1 MGSGK
6 GSQRRARATT
16 GLVRPTVEVALD
28 GHGSWLAFVGKQRL
42 ERVPAADYYGQ
53 GTLEGMAQEVFS
65 DLVAVGAVRLAA
77 ALSVSDF
84 VFTVRRIRS
93 GLVGLLMVSA
103 PTVLPVEDEQRVL
116 RFHNGALYVDDVLG
130 SDNIAQLAGRIV
142 ESVDSLFDPTT
153 PSYSER

>member
-1 MGSGK
+1 
-6 GSQRRARATT
+6 
-16 GLVRPTVEVALD
+16 
-28 GHGSWLAFVGKQRL
+28 
-42 ERVPAADYYGQ
+42 
-53 GTLEGMAQEVFS
+53 MAQEVFS